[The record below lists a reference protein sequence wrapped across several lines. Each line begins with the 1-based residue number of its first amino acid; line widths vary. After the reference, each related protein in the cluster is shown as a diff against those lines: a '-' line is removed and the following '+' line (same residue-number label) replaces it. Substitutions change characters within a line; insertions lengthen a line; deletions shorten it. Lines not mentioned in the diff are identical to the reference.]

1 MSVEDALLPPSAGPQ
16 DAQILPLGQD
26 GILVRFALRAEP
38 WATSAAQ
45 AFYDTARAAPLPH
58 MREIVPSLTSVLF
71 RFDATKITRA
81 ESARQIGE
89 LLSGRDWHAAMP
101 QPAKRIWRIPAAF
114 GGENGPDLEAAAKLA
129 GLSPHAAIEM
139 ITSTPLRV
147 LAIGFAPGQPY
158 LGLLP
163 QQWDLPR
170 MQSLN
175 PQVPKGAIAV
185 AVRQLVLFSNA
196 SPTGWRQIART
207 GFAPFRPDA
216 ESAVP
221 LRAGDALHLVPVSG
235 DDLTGL
241 LASGDPAGGAICEA
255 QT

>member
-1 MSVEDALLPPSAGPQ
+1 MSVEYALLPPSAGPQ
-16 DAQILPLGQD
+16 DVQILPLGQD

-58 MREIVPSLTSVLF
+58 LHEIVPSLTSVLF
-71 RFDATKITRA
+71 RFDATKTTRA
-81 ESARQIGE
+81 ECARQIAE
-89 LLSGRDWHAAMP
+89 LLSGRDWHTAMP
-101 QPAKRIWRIPAAF
+101 QPATRIWRIPAAF
-114 GGENGPDLEAAAKLA
+114 GGEHGPDLEAASKLA
-129 GLSPHAAIEM
+129 GLSPEAAIEM
-139 ITSTPLRV
+139 ITTTPLRV

-163 QQWDLPR
+163 KPWDLPR

-207 GFAPFRPDA
+207 AFAPFRPDA
-216 ESAVP
+216 EPAVP
-221 LRAGDALHLVPVSG
+221 LRAGDALQLVPVSG

-241 LASGDPAGGAICEA
+241 LASGDPAGGAICE
-255 QT
+255 TRE